1 MSGEKKSGVNIA
13 LIKKIIVF
21 ADLFAFLVAVVMISS
36 WYAKPPAIKTMAEP
50 EVFSFAKENRR
61 VYAGDSI
68 ETELLSAEGGIVVL
82 TSADESIAEVR
93 SDGTVKGISA
103 GSTTISAVIT
113 YQDVSATDTAVMN
126 IEVVRKEVPSDSDLP
141 YWYDEEIFLLN
152 IDNPAGED
160 YVPEL
165 VNVRKSVP
173 SAHADTRLTPECEAA
188 LAAMYEEYLEQDLGS
203 LRLISTYRSYKKQ
216 DELLKKAIKKRM
228 SEYGMTEEQARENAL
243 KTRNLPGHSEHQS
256 GLAIDFS
263 TDYTTQNSFHKSA
276 QGKWITENA
285 HRYGFI
291 LRYPADKVELTKI
304 NYEPWHFRY
313 IEAEHSLD
321 HAKYIY
327 EHGLCLEEYIDLQE
341 QARLAAEEYARNNPL
356 ETE

>member
-1 MSGEKKSGVNIA
+1 MSSENNGRVNVV
-13 LIKKIIVF
+13 LIKKIMIF
-21 ADLFAFLVAVVMISS
+21 ADLFALLVAAVMISS
-36 WYAKPPAIKTMAEP
+36 WYAKPPALKTMAEP
-50 EVFSFAKENRR
+50 EEFSFAKENRR

-68 ETELLSAEGGIVVL
+68 STELYNAEKGIVVL
-82 TSADESIAEVR
+82 TSEDESIAEVR

-113 YQDVSATDTAVMN
+113 YPDISATDTAVMN
-126 IEVVRKEVPSDSDLP
+126 VEVVRKEIPSDSDLP

-152 IDNPAGED
+152 IDNPAGEN

-165 VNVRKSVP
+165 VDVRKSVP
-173 SAHADTRLTPECEAA
+173 SAHKETKLTPECEEA
-188 LAAMYEEYLEQDLGS
+188 LAALYEDYLKQDLGS

-263 TDYTTQNSFHKSA
+263 TDYTTQNSFHKSK
-276 QGKWITENA
+276 QGKWLTANA

-304 NYEPWHFRY
+304 NYEPWHFRF

-327 EHGLCLEEYIDLQE
+327 EHGLCLEEYIGLQE
-341 QARLAAEEYARNNPL
+341 QARLAAEENARNNPL
-356 ETE
+356 E